1 MTSIIEILNH
11 SIIKTKHYSNNK
23 CFFFKSS
30 KLKLNNQL
38 VIDRRLECTGFGTSS
53 LMYSFVNSCMSGRR

>member
-11 SIIKTKHYSNNK
+11 SIIETKHYSNK

-38 VIDRRLECTGFGTSS
+38 VIDRSLECAGFGTSS
-53 LMYSFVNSCMSGRR
+53 LMYRFLNSCMSGRR